1 MEIIMAKA
9 KYINLFINE
18 KVYENET
25 GAFYNVISGIKQTG
39 KTPPPFLYNKKY
51 TPKEDIVLKAGNDYD
66 ISLWFNERDGKKD
79 SSIAIKPAVPY
90 EKKESYQNDPGY
102 QEAKQVVDG
111 WE

>member
-1 MEIIMAKA
+1 MAKA

-25 GAFYNVISGIKQTG
+25 GAFYRVISGIKQTG

-51 TPKEDIVLKAGNDYD
+51 TPKEDIILRAGSEYD
-66 ISLWFNERDGKKD
+66 VSLWFNERDGKKD
-79 SSIAIKPAVPY
+79 SSIQIKPAVPY
-90 EKKESYQNDPGY
+90 DKAEAVRNEPMYKEAEKTFN
-102 QEAKQVVDG
+102 DG

>member
-1 MEIIMAKA
+1 
-9 KYINLFINE
+9 
-18 KVYENET
+18 
-25 GAFYNVISGIKQTG
+25 
-39 KTPPPFLYNKKY
+39 
-51 TPKEDIVLKAGNDYD
+51 VLKAGNDYD